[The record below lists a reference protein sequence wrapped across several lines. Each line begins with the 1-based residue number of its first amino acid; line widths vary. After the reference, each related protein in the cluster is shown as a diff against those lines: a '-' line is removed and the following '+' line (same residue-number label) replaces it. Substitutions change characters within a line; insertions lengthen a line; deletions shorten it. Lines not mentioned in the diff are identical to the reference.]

1 LLSFVCFCEGL
12 RMPARRRWRF
22 AHRRAAYANLQG
34 RKPARCRAS
43 PRQTLWEFRS
53 AVFGRGSLTAGL
65 GRCREEEEADRSI
78 AIGGTALTQ
87 RRLNARRAVRHGRDG
102 EPVIAARWQAKG
114 RVALRCDPAFAGKP
128 ANSAWSA
135 ARRSPIARRPL
146 AAKSAESFRQLCPRL
161 FPRGY

>member
-1 LLSFVCFCEGL
+1 MSMKPYMRSAVSAKLIVPHAEQRCLSVLRSTGWLIDIWTCTDRSLAEDHLGLLLSFVCFCEGL

-43 PRQTLWEFRS
+43 ARQTLWEFRS

-87 RRLNARRAVRHGRDG
+87 RRLNARRAVRHG
-102 EPVIAARWQAKG
+102 
-114 RVALRCDPAFAGKP
+114 
-128 ANSAWSA
+128 
-135 ARRSPIARRPL
+135 
-146 AAKSAESFRQLCPRL
+146 
-161 FPRGY
+161 